1 MNLSN
6 SINTNNRVIQL
17 FGLMLLG
24 TLLYLGAHIIMPI
37 GFSFL
42 LSILLLPVY
51 RLFLKIRIPN
61 VFAIL
66 LSVLLA
72 LIFVAGFFVLLGVQL
87 NKLVSDFPAIESTIQ
102 QHTSSISRWIESNWG
117 YSVKNQ
123 SELLNS
129 QLKKLMDSAGSM
141 AGGTAASV
149 SSVLMYLGLI
159 PLYIFLIL
167 FYKNLLLRF
176 LFLCSTRDHHEQ
188 VEGVIYAMEKTLK
201 SYLIG
206 LVIEMLLVT
215 VMSGL
220 ALFLFGIKYA
230 ILIAVIFAIMNLLP
244 YIGAIIAN
252 LIAALITLSTSDQ
265 IADVGVVLVVLA
277 VVQFIDNNI
286 LMPYVV
292 GSKVRLNALVTVI
305 ALLIGQALAGVAGM
319 FMAIPTLAVL
329 KLVFDRVDSLKHWG
343 FLLGDEK
350 PKLNPLSS
358 RVLRLRNRLK
368 RKVLEGDPEFN
379 PPTAGSN

>member
-1 MNLSN
+1 MRH
-6 SINTNNRVIQL
+6 SININNRVIQL

-24 TLLYLGAHIIMPI
+24 TLLYFGAHIIMPI
-37 GFSFL
+37 GFAFL

-51 RLFLKIRIPN
+51 RFFLKIRVPN
-61 VFAIL
+61 VIAIL

-72 LIFVAGFFVLLGVQL
+72 LTFVASFFVLLGVQL
-87 NKLVSDFPAIESTIQ
+87 NKLISDFPSIEATIQ
-102 QHTSSISRWIESNWG
+102 KHTNSIGLWIENNWG
-117 YSVKNQ
+117 YTVKKQ
-123 SELLNS
+123 SELVNS
-129 QLKKLMDSAGSM
+129 QLKKLMESAGSV

-149 SSVLMYLGLI
+149 SGVLIYLGLI
-159 PLYIFLIL
+159 PLYIFLIM
-167 FYKNLLLRF
+167 FYKNLLIRF
-176 LFLCSTRDHHEQ
+176 LFLCSSRDYHEQ
-188 VEGVIYAMEKTLK
+188 VEGVIYETEKTLK

-206 LVIEMLLVT
+206 LAIEMLLVA
-215 VMSGL
+215 VMSGTV
-220 ALFLFGIKYA
+220 LFLFGIKYA
-230 ILIAVIFAIMNLLP
+230 ILIAVVFAIMNLLP

-252 LIAALITLSTSDQ
+252 ILAALITLTTSDQ
-265 IADVGVVLVVLA
+265 ISDVGIVLLVLA

-292 GSKVRLNALVTVI
+292 GSKVRLNALVTIV
-305 ALLIGQALAGVAGM
+305 AVLIGQALAGVAGM
-319 FMAIPTLAVL
+319 FLAIPALAVL

-350 PKLNPLSS
+350 PKLNPLTT